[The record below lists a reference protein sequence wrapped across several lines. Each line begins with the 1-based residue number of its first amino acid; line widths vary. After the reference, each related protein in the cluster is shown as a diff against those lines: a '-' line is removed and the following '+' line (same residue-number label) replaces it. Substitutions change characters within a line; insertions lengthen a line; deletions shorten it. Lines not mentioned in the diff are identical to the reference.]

1 MEAAGWGGVL
11 LTTYTKFTFKEFRVC
26 ARAWFAFGAGYK
38 LGERY
43 KLGELEERRGKS
55 ADPEA
60 WQLGYD
66 LSTRRYE
73 KAYGAN

>member
-1 MEAAGWGGVL
+1 MNMPLYA
-11 LTTYTKFTFKEFRVC
+11 KFTIKELRAC

-43 KLGELEERRGKS
+43 LLGELEERRARS

-60 WQLGYD
+60 WQLGYE

-73 KAYGAN
+73 RANGPQAANWPGAR

>member
-1 MEAAGWGGVL
+1 M
-11 LTTYTKFTFKEFRVC
+11 

-43 KLGELEERRGKS
+43 RLGELERRHGQS

-60 WQLGYD
+60 WQLGYE

>member
-1 MEAAGWGGVL
+1 M
-11 LTTYTKFTFKEFRVC
+11 TTYTKFTFSEFRVC
-26 ARAWFAFGAGYK
+26 VRAGLAFWAGYK

-43 KLGELEERRGKS
+43 KLGEIERRRAHA

-66 LSTRRYE
+66 LSTRRYQQT
-73 KAYGAN
+73 YGSRT

>member
-1 MEAAGWGGVL
+1 MADTGNGFA
-11 LTTYTKFTFKEFRVC
+11 TFTLKAFRVC
-26 ARAWFAFGAGYK
+26 IRAIFAFGAGYK

-43 KLGELEERRGKS
+43 RLGQIEMRRAQS

-73 KAYGAN
+73 KAYGLS

>member
-1 MEAAGWGGVL
+1 MRTRGFSL
-11 LTTYTKFTFKEFRVC
+11 KEFCVC
-26 ARAWFAFGAGYK
+26 VRAVFAFAAGYK

-43 KLGELEERRGKS
+43 KLGQIEMRRAQS
-55 ADPEA
+55 ADAEA

-73 KAYGAN
+73 KA

>member
-1 MEAAGWGGVL
+1 
-11 LTTYTKFTFKEFRVC
+11 LTTYTKFTFSEFRVC
-26 ARAWFAFGAGYK
+26 VRAGLAFWAGYK

-43 KLGELEERRGKS
+43 KLGELEERRGRA

-66 LSTRRYE
+66 LSTRRYQQ
-73 KAYGAN
+73 AYAASR